1 MDPTAQ
7 VTTVNRVSTTI
18 IAAGRR
24 SGEILLA
31 QIPSLQRAELSTYL
45 AHLGPTA
52 GVCVVMPGGGGA
64 GAPGTPRVVS
74 GGMDDRMDVQSV
86 GAQVVQWRVRLPMAE
101 KRRALPADLTCLIQP
116 RPDESRGVNA
126 SLLQAGILAPRQ
138 LGMGGGG
145 GGDAEGE
152 KGEMHWSVNKPEP
165 PGGVGALSST

>member
-1 MDPTAQ
+1 MFLPTL
-7 VTTVNRVSTTI
+7 VWRLCE
-18 IAAGRR
+18 R
-24 SGEILLA
+24 SIL
-31 QIPSLQRAELSTYL
+31 IPVWL
-45 AHLGPTA
+45 LGY
-52 GVCVVMPGGGGA
+52 
-64 GAPGTPRVVS
+64 
-74 GGMDDRMDVQSV
+74 
-86 GAQVVQWRVRLPMAE
+86 
-101 KRRALPADLTCLIQP
+101 P